1 MSGYTYQGFGTDSPI
16 SRRIA
21 LPGIPYSYDEI
32 QYPSLTASAT
42 TAVPDGYSAELTLSQ
57 PVDTS
62 KYTDAVLKIN
72 FLTSFQTVNA
82 GGDATLEGLK
92 VGVGWVT
99 LADGGSH
106 FANEILDSSCSA
118 GDYCIGGAG
127 GTGTFTKLRLHVS
140 VTPPSVGAT
149 VSATV
154 AANSLL
160 FFYPPFGTLVS
171 D

>member
-1 MSGYTYQGFGTDSPI
+1 MSGYAYQGFGTDSPI

-21 LPGIPYSYDEI
+21 LPGIPYSYDEV

-62 KYTDAVLKIN
+62 KYTDAILKIN
-72 FLTSFQTVNA
+72 FLTSFQAVNA
-82 GGDATLEGLK
+82 GGDAILEGFML
-92 VGVGWVT
+92 GVGWVP
-99 LADGGSH
+99 LVQGGSH
-106 FANEILDSSCSA
+106 FAAITEDSECGA
-118 GDYCIGGAG
+118 GTYCIGGVG
-127 GTGTFTKLRLHVS
+127 GTGTLTKLRLHVS
-140 VTPPSVGAT
+140 ATPPSVGAT
-149 VSATV
+149 VNATL

-160 FFYPPFGTLVS
+160 FFYPPFGIQVS